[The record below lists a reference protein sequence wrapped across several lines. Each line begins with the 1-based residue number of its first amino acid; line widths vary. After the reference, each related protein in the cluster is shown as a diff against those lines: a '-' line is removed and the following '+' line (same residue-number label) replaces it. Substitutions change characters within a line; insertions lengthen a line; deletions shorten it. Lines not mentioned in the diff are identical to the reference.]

1 MSDPQ
6 ALKHQTNSFF
16 PEYKGNSIV
25 NLISSVLN
33 HFEVRSKYPNLTC
46 LMPSDLENASNI
58 ILLVI
63 DGLGYEYLRTYGH
76 NSLLS
81 KYLIGK
87 VTSVFPCSTAS
98 AMPSFYTGLAPLN
111 HAITGWFTYLKELGV
126 VSTILPLTTRA
137 FRNSITNETRTT
149 AAIFQCQ
156 SIFDYIRAQTYFFL
170 PEIIK
175 DSEFSTFFGGKSIRV
190 GYKNLRDLFSKFL
203 SILKQDKNQ
212 KFILGYWTELDRVI
226 HLEGTKSKATLQH
239 FQEINL
245 ELGKFIEILE
255 TENLQETT
263 RILITADHGL
273 IDIPP
278 DRTIQ
283 LKDHSQLQ
291 STLALPL
298 CGDYRAVFFYV
309 RPSQVTKFEEYIT
322 NHLNHVGTLMK
333 VEDLV
338 DQGYFGLY
346 DLHPRF
352 FDRVGDYVF
361 IMKENYAFMDNLLGE
376 KVRVLVGNH
385 GGLSKEELYVPLS
398 II

>member
-6 ALKHQTNSFF
+6 ELKHRNISFF
-16 PEYKGNSIV
+16 PEYTGNSIV
-25 NLISSVLN
+25 NLTSSILN
-33 HFEVRSKYPNLTC
+33 HFEVRSKYPNLIC
-46 LMPSDLENASNI
+46 LPPSDLENTSTV

-63 DGLGYEYLRTYGH
+63 DGLGYEYLQSYGK

-87 VTSVFPCSTAS
+87 VTSVFPSSTAS

-137 FRNSITNETRTT
+137 FRNSITNGVRTT
-149 AAIFQCQ
+149 TAIFQCQ
-156 SIFDYIRAQTYFFL
+156 SIFDYLKAQNYFLL

-175 DSEFSTFFGGKSIRV
+175 DSEFSTFFGGKGIRV
-190 GYKNLRDLFSKFL
+190 GFKNLRDLFNKLL
-203 SILKQDKNQ
+203 SILRQDKNQ
-212 KFILGYWTELDRVI
+212 KFILGYWTGFDRII
-226 HLEGTKSKATLQH
+226 HFEGTKSEATLQH
-239 FQEINL
+239 FQNINL
-245 ELGKFIEILE
+245 ELGTFLEILE
-255 TENLQETT
+255 TENLKKTT
-263 RILITADHGL
+263 KILITADHGL

-298 CGDYRAVFFYV
+298 CGDYRTVFFYV
-309 RPSQVTKFEEYIT
+309 RPSQVTKFEEYIM
-322 NHLNHVGTLMK
+322 NHLNHVGTLVK
-333 VEDLV
+333 AENLV

-346 DLHPRF
+346 DPHPRF

-376 KVRVLVGNH
+376 DVRVLIGNH